1 VKPRAILLAIILALP
16 LPGAAAADS
25 CWREAC
31 NLATLKPVFA
41 RLDAARARTP
51 GMRPVHIV
59 QIGDSHTAGD
69 VLTGA
74 WRDLLQTRYG
84 NGGRGVLAPGR
95 PWDGYITRGVTAAM
109 SPDWR
114 VAASFGKGSEDAAVP
129 LGLSSYSLIS
139 LQPGATIGL
148 TTDSPA
154 MDFDRF
160 VLCAMA
166 GPNQA
171 TLTVR
176 LGGADQRIALD
187 APVPTPR
194 CTTIHS
200 ATPQASVAVVAS
212 DRPAT
217 ITSWATFRDQGGVT
231 LSNLGVVGAQLRHFG
246 RTDDAVIAEELRA
259 YAPDL
264 IVLAFGTNEGFSP
277 YLDPRAYE
285 TVLRGQIDRL
295 RTLAPGVPLL
305 MLGAPDALTRNQAL
319 KANAEGALLGC
330 PDPVTPPLIAPP
342 ALGRVRGIQREV
354 ARDLGVAFWDWQA
367 AMGGPCAARA
377 WTAATPP
384 LMRPDH
390 VHFRWPGGQAL
401 AARLQADLDAAMSE

>member
-1 VKPRAILLAIILALP
+1 MKRLAVALALL
-16 LPGAAAADS
+16 LPGVAVADD
-25 CWREAC
+25 CERTAC
-31 NLATLKPVFA
+31 NLATLRPVFA

-51 GMRPVHIV
+51 GTPPVHIV
-59 QIGDSHTAGD
+59 QIGDSHTASD

-74 WRDLLQTRYG
+74 WRDLLQARYG
-84 NGGRGVLAPGR
+84 NGGRAVLAAGR
-95 PWDGYITRGVTAAM
+95 PWDGYITHGVTATM
-109 SPDWR
+109 SPGWR
-114 VAASFGKGSEDAAVP
+114 IAASLGKGAENAAVP
-129 LGLSSYSLIS
+129 LGLSSYSLTSI
-139 LQPGATIGL
+139 QPGATIGL
-148 TTDSPA
+148 TTDSAA

-160 VLCAMA
+160 VLCAIA
-166 GPNQA
+166 DTSAA
-171 TLTVR
+171 TLDVH
-176 LGGADQRIALD
+176 LGRIDQRITLD

-194 CTTIHS
+194 CTTIRS
-200 ATPQASVAVVAS
+200 AVALSSVSVTAG

-217 ITSWATFRDQGGVT
+217 ITSWATFRDQGGVA

-277 YLDPRAYE
+277 HLDPRDYE
-285 TVLRGQIDRL
+285 AGLRGQIDRL

-319 KANAEGALLGC
+319 RTNAEGAPLGC
-330 PDPVTPPLIAPP
+330 PDAGNPPLFAPP
-342 ALGRVRGIQREV
+342 ALGVVRGIQRHV
-354 ARDLGVAFWDWQA
+354 ARDLGIAFWDWQA

-377 WTAATPP
+377 WTNAEPP

>member
-1 VKPRAILLAIILALP
+1 MLSSTAQ
-16 LPGAAAADS
+16 AAD
-25 CWREAC
+25 CDREAC
-31 NLATLKPVFA
+31 NLATLRPVFA

-51 GMRPVHIV
+51 GTRPVHIV

-74 WRDLLQTRYG
+74 WRDLLQARYG
-84 NGGRGVLAPGR
+84 NGGRGVLAAGR
-95 PWDGYITRGVTAAM
+95 PWDGYITHGVTATM
-109 SPDWR
+109 SPGWR
-114 VAASFGKGSEDAAVP
+114 IAASFGKGSDYVAVP
-129 LGLSSYSLIS
+129 LGLSSYSLTS

-148 TTDSPA
+148 TTDSAA

-160 VLCAMA
+160 VLCAIA
-166 GPNQA
+166 DANAA
-171 TLTVR
+171 TLDVH
-176 LGGADQRIALD
+176 LGRIDQRITLD
-187 APVPTPR
+187 AAAPTPR
-194 CTTIHS
+194 CTTIRS
-200 ATPQASVAVVAS
+200 AVALSSVSVTAG

-217 ITSWATFRDQGGVT
+217 ITSWATFRDQGGVV

-246 RTDDAVIAEELRA
+246 RTDDVVIAEELRA
-259 YAPDL
+259 YTPDL

-277 YLDPRAYE
+277 HLDPRDYE
-285 TVLRGQIDRL
+285 TILRGQIDRL

-319 KANAEGALLGC
+319 KANAEGVLLDC
-330 PDPVTPPLIAPP
+330 PDAGNPPLFAPP
-342 ALGRVRGIQREV
+342 ALGRVRAIQRDV
-354 ARDLGVAFWDWQA
+354 ARDLGIAFWDWQA
-367 AMGGPCAARA
+367 AMGGPCAARG
-377 WTAATPP
+377 WTAANPP

>member
-1 VKPRAILLAIILALP
+1 MKALVFALALL
-16 LPGAAAADS
+16 LPGTAAADD
-25 CWREAC
+25 CQREAC
-31 NLATLKPVFA
+31 NLATLRPVFA
-41 RLDAARARTP
+41 RLDAARAGIP
-51 GMRPVHIV
+51 GIRPVHIV

-74 WRDLLQTRYG
+74 WRDLLQARYG

-95 PWDGYITRGVTAAM
+95 PWDGYITHGVTATM
-109 SPDWR
+109 SPGWR
-114 VAASFGKGSEDAAVP
+114 VAASFGKGSDNAAVP
-129 LGLSSYSLIS
+129 LGLSSYSLTS

-148 TTDSPA
+148 TTDSTA

-166 GPNQA
+166 GPNDA
-171 TLTVR
+171 TVTVR
-176 LGGADQRIALD
+176 LNGIDQRITLD

-194 CTTIHS
+194 CTTIRS
-200 ATPQASVAVVAS
+200 TTPQSSVSVAAG
-212 DRPAT
+212 DHPAT
-217 ITSWATFRDQGGVT
+217 ITSWATFRDQGGVA

-259 YAPDL
+259 YSPDL

-277 YLDPRAYE
+277 HLDPREYE
-285 TVLRGQIDRL
+285 TSLRGQIDRI

-305 MLGAPDALTRNQAL
+305 LLGAPDALTRNQAL
-319 KANAEGALLGC
+319 RNNADGALLGC
-330 PDPVTPPLIAPP
+330 SDAVTPPLIAPP

-354 ARDLGVAFWDWQA
+354 ARDLGIAFWDWQV

-377 WTAATPP
+377 WTNAMPP

>member
-1 VKPRAILLAIILALP
+1 VKPLAVPLALALAS
-16 LPGAAAADS
+16 LPGMAAADS
-25 CWREAC
+25 CWRETC

-74 WRDLLQTRYG
+74 WRDLLQERYG

-95 PWDGYITRGVTAAM
+95 PWDGYITHGVTATM
-109 SPDWR
+109 SPGWR
-114 VAASFGKGSEDAAVP
+114 IAASFGKGSDYAGVP
-129 LGLSSYSLIS
+129 LGLSSYSLTS

-148 TTDSPA
+148 TTDSLA

-166 GPNQA
+166 GPNEA
-171 TLTVR
+171 TLTVQ
-176 LGGADQRIALD
+176 LGGVDQRITLD

-194 CTTIHS
+194 CTTIRS
-200 ATPQASVAVVAS
+200 ATPQASVTVIAD

-217 ITSWATFRDQGGVT
+217 ITSWATFRDQGGVA

-259 YAPDL
+259 YTPDL

-277 YLDPRAYE
+277 HLDPREYE
-285 TVLRGQIDRL
+285 TTLRGQIDRL

-305 MLGAPDALTRNQAL
+305 LLGAPDALTRNQAL
-319 KANAEGALLGC
+319 ETNAEGALLGC
-330 PDPVTPPLIAPP
+330 PDAVTPPLLTPP

-354 ARDLGVAFWDWQA
+354 ARDLGIAFWDWQA

>member
-1 VKPRAILLAIILALP
+1 MRPFAIPLAIVLAL
-16 LPGAAAADS
+16 LPGAAIADS
-25 CWREAC
+25 CWRETC
-31 NLATLKPVFA
+31 NLATLRPVFA

-51 GMRPVHIV
+51 GARPVHII

-74 WRDLLQTRYG
+74 WRDLLQARYG
-84 NGGRGVLAPGR
+84 NGGRGVLAAGR
-95 PWDGYITRGVTAAM
+95 PWDGYITHGVTATM
-109 SPDWR
+109 SPGWR
-114 VAASFGKGSEDAAVP
+114 TAASFGKGSDYATVP
-129 LGLSSYSLIS
+129 LGLSSYSLTS

-148 TTDSPA
+148 TSDSPA

-166 GPNQA
+166 GPNDA

-176 LGGADQRIALD
+176 LGGADQRITLD
-187 APVPTPR
+187 ATVPTPR
-194 CTTIHS
+194 CTTIRS
-200 ATPQASVAVVAS
+200 ATPQSSVTVTAG
-212 DRPAT
+212 DRPTT
-217 ITSWATFRDQGGVT
+217 ITSWATFHDQGGVV

-259 YAPDL
+259 YTPDL

-277 YLDPRAYE
+277 HFDPRDYE

-319 KANAEGALLGC
+319 KANADGALLGC
-330 PDPVTPPLIAPP
+330 PDAVTPPLIAPP
-342 ALGRVRGIQREV
+342 ALGRVRGIQRDV
-354 ARDLGVAFWDWQA
+354 ARNLGIAFWDWQT

-377 WTAATPP
+377 WTNAVPP
-384 LMRPDH
+384 MMRPDH

>member
-1 VKPRAILLAIILALP
+1 VKALAAALALL
-16 LPGAAAADS
+16 LPGVAVADD
-25 CWREAC
+25 CQREAC
-31 NLATLKPVFA
+31 NLATLRPVFA
-41 RLDAARARTP
+41 QLDAARAQTP
-51 GMRPVHIV
+51 GTRPVHIV

-74 WRDLLQTRYG
+74 WRDLLQARYG
-84 NGGRGVLAPGR
+84 NGGRGVLAAGR
-95 PWDGYITRGVTAAM
+95 PWDGYITHGVTATM
-109 SPDWR
+109 SPGWR
-114 VAASFGKGSEDAAVP
+114 IAATFGKGAENAAVP
-129 LGLSSYSLIS
+129 LGLASYSLTS

-148 TTDSPA
+148 TADSPA

-166 GPNQA
+166 GPNNA

-176 LGGADQRIALD
+176 LGEIDRRIPLD
-187 APVPTPR
+187 APVPTPH
-194 CTTIHS
+194 CTTIRS
-200 ATPQASVAVVAS
+200 ATPQSSVIVIAG

-217 ITSWATFRDQGGVT
+217 ITSWATFRDQGGVV

-259 YAPDL
+259 YTPDL

-277 YLDPRAYE
+277 RLDPRDYE
-285 TVLRGQIDRL
+285 TTLRGQIDRL

-319 KANAEGALLGC
+319 KANADGAALGC
-330 PDPVTPPLIAPP
+330 PDAVTPLLFAPP
-342 ALGRVRGIQREV
+342 ALGRVRGIQRDV
-354 ARDLGVAFWDWQA
+354 AHDLGIAFWDWQA

-384 LMRPDH
+384 LMRPGH
-390 VHFRWPGGQAL
+390 VHFRWLGGQAL
-401 AARLQADLDAAMSE
+401 AARLQSDLDAAMSE

>member
-1 VKPRAILLAIILALP
+1 MKALVFALALL
-16 LPGAAAADS
+16 LPGTAAADD
-25 CWREAC
+25 CQREAC
-31 NLATLKPVFA
+31 NLAALRPVFA
-41 RLDAARARTP
+41 RLDAARAGIP
-51 GMRPVHIV
+51 GIRPVHIV

-74 WRDLLQTRYG
+74 WRDLLQARYG

-95 PWDGYITRGVTAAM
+95 PWDGYITHGVTATM
-109 SPDWR
+109 SPGWR
-114 VAASFGKGSEDAAVP
+114 VAASFGTGSDNAAVP
-129 LGLSSYSLIS
+129 LGLSSYSLTS

-148 TTDSPA
+148 TTDSTA

-166 GPNQA
+166 GPNDA
-171 TLTVR
+171 TVTVR
-176 LGGADQRIALD
+176 LNGIDQRITLD

-194 CTTIHS
+194 CTTIRS
-200 ATPQASVAVVAS
+200 TTPQSSVSVAAG

-217 ITSWATFRDQGGVT
+217 ITSWATFRDQGGVA

-277 YLDPRAYE
+277 HLDPREYE
-285 TVLRGQIDRL
+285 TSLRGQIDRI

-319 KANAEGALLGC
+319 RNNADGALLGC
-330 PDPVTPPLIAPP
+330 PDAVTPPLIAPP

-354 ARDLGVAFWDWQA
+354 ARDLGIAFWDWQA
-367 AMGGPCAARA
+367 AMGGRCAARA
-377 WTAATPP
+377 WTNAMPP

>member
-1 VKPRAILLAIILALP
+1 MKGLALALVLL
-16 LPGAAAADS
+16 LPRAAAADD
-25 CWREAC
+25 CEREAC

-41 RLDAARARTP
+41 RLDASRAHIP
-51 GMRPVHIV
+51 GTRPVHIV

-74 WRDLLQTRYG
+74 WRDLLQARYG
-84 NGGRGVLAPGR
+84 NGGRGVLAAGR
-95 PWDGYITRGVTAAM
+95 PWDGYITHGVTATM
-109 SPDWR
+109 SPGWR
-114 VAASFGKGSEDAAVP
+114 IAASFGKGSENASVP
-129 LGLSSYSLIS
+129 LGLSSYSLTS

-148 TTDSPA
+148 TTDSA
-154 MDFDRF
+154 ATDFDRF
-160 VLCAMA
+160 VLCAIA
-166 GPNQA
+166 GPNDA

-176 LGGADQRIALD
+176 LGGIDQAITLD

-194 CTTIHS
+194 CTTIRS
-200 ATPQASVAVVAS
+200 ADPQSSVTVIAG

-217 ITSWATFRDQGGVT
+217 ITSWATFRDQGGVA

-259 YAPDL
+259 YTPDL

-277 YLDPRAYE
+277 HLDPRDYE
-285 TVLRGQIDRL
+285 MTLRGQVDRL

-305 MLGAPDALTRNQAL
+305 LLGAPDALTRNQAL
-319 KANAEGALLGC
+319 KSNAEGALLGC
-330 PDPVTPPLIAPP
+330 PDAVTPPLIAPP
-342 ALGRVRGIQREV
+342 ALGRVRAIQREV
-354 ARDLGVAFWDWQA
+354 ASDLGIAFWDWQA

-377 WTAATPP
+377 WANAVPP

-390 VHFRWPGGQAL
+390 VHFRWLGGQAL

>member
-1 VKPRAILLAIILALP
+1 VKPLALALGLL
-16 LPGAAAADS
+16 LPGIAVAND
-25 CWREAC
+25 CQREAC
-31 NLATLKPVFA
+31 NLATLRPIFA
-41 RLDAARARTP
+41 QLDAAHMRTP
-51 GMRPVHIV
+51 GTRPIHIV

-74 WRDLLQTRYG
+74 WRDLLQARYG

-95 PWDGYITRGVTAAM
+95 PWDGYITHSVTATM
-109 SPDWR
+109 SPSWR
-114 VAASFGKGSEDAAVP
+114 VATSFGKGSENAAAP
-129 LGLSSYSLIS
+129 LGLSSYSLTS
-139 LQPGATIGL
+139 LQPGAAIGL

-166 GPNQA
+166 GPNDA

-176 LGGADQRIALD
+176 LGGTDQRITLD
-187 APVPTPR
+187 APIPTPR
-194 CTTIHS
+194 CTTIRS
-200 ATPQASVAVVAS
+200 DTPQASVTVIAG

-217 ITSWATFRDQGGVT
+217 ITSWATFRDQGGVA

-259 YAPDL
+259 YTPDL

-277 YLDPRAYE
+277 YLDPREYE
-285 TVLRGQIDRL
+285 TGLRRQIDRL

-305 MLGAPDALTRNQAL
+305 ILGAPDALTRNQAL
-319 KANAEGALLGC
+319 KTNAEGALLGC
-330 PDPVTPPLIAPP
+330 PDTVSPPLFAPP

-354 ARDLGVAFWDWQA
+354 AQQLGIAFWDWQA
-367 AMGGPCAARA
+367 AMGGPCAART

-384 LMRPDH
+384 MMRPDH

-401 AARLQADLDAAMSE
+401 AARLQADLGAAMSK

>member
-1 VKPRAILLAIILALP
+1 
-16 LPGAAAADS
+16 
-25 CWREAC
+25 
-31 NLATLKPVFA
+31 
-41 RLDAARARTP
+41 
-51 GMRPVHIV
+51 
-59 QIGDSHTAGD
+59 
-69 VLTGA
+69 
-74 WRDLLQTRYG
+74 
-84 NGGRGVLAPGR
+84 
-95 PWDGYITRGVTAAM
+95 
-109 SPDWR
+109 
-114 VAASFGKGSEDAAVP
+114 
-129 LGLSSYSLIS
+129 
-139 LQPGATIGL
+139 
-148 TTDSPA
+148 

-176 LGGADQRIALD
+176 FGGAAQRITLD
-187 APVPTPR
+187 ASVPTPR

-200 ATPQASVAVVAS
+200 ATPQASVAVVAG

-231 LSNLGVVGAQLRHFG
+231 LSNLGVVGAQLRHFS

-319 KANAEGALLGC
+319 KTNAEGALLGC
-330 PDPVTPPLIAPP
+330 PDPVVPPLIAPP

>member
-1 VKPRAILLAIILALP
+1 VKRLVVTVALM
-16 LPGAAAADS
+16 LSSTAQAAD
-25 CWREAC
+25 CDREAY
-31 NLATLKPVFA
+31 NLATLRPVFA

-51 GMRPVHIV
+51 GTRPVHIV

-74 WRDLLQTRYG
+74 WRDLLQARYG
-84 NGGRGVLAPGR
+84 NGGRGVLAAGR
-95 PWDGYITRGVTAAM
+95 PWDGYITHGVTATM
-109 SPDWR
+109 SPGWR
-114 VAASFGKGSEDAAVP
+114 IAASFGKGSENVAVP
-129 LGLSSYSLIS
+129 LGLSSYSLTS

-166 GPNQA
+166 GPNDA

-176 LGGADQRIALD
+176 LSGIDQSITLD

-194 CTTIHS
+194 CTTIRS
-200 ATPQASVAVVAS
+200 TTPQSSVTVTAG

-217 ITSWATFRDQGGVT
+217 ITSWATFRDQGGVA

-259 YAPDL
+259 YTPDL

-277 YLDPRAYE
+277 YLDSREYE
-285 TVLRGQIDRL
+285 AILRRQIDRL
-295 RTLAPGVPLL
+295 RSLAPGVPLL

-319 KANAEGALLGC
+319 KTNAEGALLSC
-330 PDPVTPPLIAPP
+330 PDAVTPPLFSPP
-342 ALGRVRGIQREV
+342 ALGQVRGIQREV
-354 ARDLGVAFWDWQA
+354 ARDLGIAFWDWQA

>member
-1 VKPRAILLAIILALP
+1 MKGLAITLALT
-16 LPGAAAADS
+16 LSSNAQAADCNAS
-25 CWREAC
+25 GC

-51 GMRPVHIV
+51 GTPPVHIV

-74 WRDLLQTRYG
+74 WRDLLQARYG

-95 PWDGYITRGVTAAM
+95 PWDGYITHGVTATM
-109 SPDWR
+109 SPGWR
-114 VAASFGKGSEDAAVP
+114 VAASFGKGSQNVAVP
-129 LGLSSYSLIS
+129 LGLSSYSLTSI
-139 LQPGATIGL
+139 QPGATIGL

-160 VLCAMA
+160 VLCAIA
-166 GPNQA
+166 DSNNA
-171 TLTVR
+171 TLDVH
-176 LGGADQRIALD
+176 LGRIDQRITLD

-194 CTTIHS
+194 CTTIRS
-200 ATPQASVAVVAS
+200 AAAQASVSVTAG

-217 ITSWATFRDQGGVT
+217 ITSWATFRDQGGVA

-246 RTDDAVIAEELRA
+246 RTDDTVIAEELRA
-259 YAPDL
+259 YTPDL

-277 YLDPRAYE
+277 RFDPKAYE
-285 TVLRGQIDRL
+285 PILRGQIDRI

-305 MLGAPDALTRNQAL
+305 LLGAPDALTRYQPL
-319 KANAEGALLGC
+319 RTNAVGAVLGC
-330 PDPVTPPLIAPP
+330 PDAGDPPLFAPP
-342 ALGRVRGIQREV
+342 ALGLVRGIQRDV
-354 ARDLGVAFWDWQA
+354 ARDLGIAFWDWQA
-367 AMGGPCAARA
+367 AMGGPCAARG
-377 WTAATPP
+377 WTMAMPP

>member
-1 VKPRAILLAIILALP
+1 MKPRAILLAIILALP

-74 WRDLLQTRYG
+74 WRDLLQARYG

-95 PWDGYITRGVTAAM
+95 PWDGYITHGVTAAM
-109 SPDWR
+109 SPGWR

-129 LGLSSYSLIS
+129 LGLSSYSLTS

-176 LGGADQRIALD
+176 FGGADQRIALE

-200 ATPQASVAVVAS
+200 ATPQASAAVVAG

>member
-1 VKPRAILLAIILALP
+1 VKPLAISLAIILALP
-16 LPGAAAADS
+16 LPGAADADS
-25 CWREAC
+25 CWRETC
-31 NLATLKPVFA
+31 NLATLRPVFA
-41 RLDAARARTP
+41 RLEAAHARTP
-51 GMRPVHIV
+51 DTRPVHIV

-74 WRDLLQTRYG
+74 WRDLLQARYG
-84 NGGRGVLAPGR
+84 SGGRGVLAPGR
-95 PWDGYITRGVTAAM
+95 PWDGYITHGVTAAM
-109 SPDWR
+109 SPGWR
-114 VAASFGKGSEDAAVP
+114 VAASFGKGAENATVP
-129 LGLSSYSLIS
+129 LGLSSYSLTS

-166 GPNQA
+166 GPNEA

-176 LGGADQRIALD
+176 LSGIDQRITLD
-187 APVPTPR
+187 APVPAPR
-194 CTTIHS
+194 CTTIRS
-200 ATPQASVAVVAS
+200 ATPQASVTVIAG

-217 ITSWATFRDQGGVT
+217 ITSWATFRDQGGVA

-259 YAPDL
+259 YTPDL

-277 YLDPRAYE
+277 HLDPRDYE
-285 TVLRGQIDRL
+285 TGLRNQIDRL

-319 KANAEGALLGC
+319 RTNAEGALLGC
-330 PDPVTPPLIAPP
+330 PDAVTPTLIAPP

-354 ARDLGVAFWDWQA
+354 ARDLGIAFWDWQA

>member
-1 VKPRAILLAIILALP
+1 MKPLAIALALL
-16 LPGAAAADS
+16 LPGVAAADD
-25 CWREAC
+25 CQREAC

-41 RLDAARARTP
+41 RLDAVRARTP
-51 GMRPVHIV
+51 GTRPVHIV

-74 WRDLLQTRYG
+74 WRDLLQARYG
-84 NGGRGVLAPGR
+84 PGGRGVLAAGR
-95 PWDGYITRGVTAAM
+95 PWDGYITHGVTATM
-109 SPDWR
+109 SPGWR
-114 VAASFGKGSEDAAVP
+114 IAASFGKGSENSAVP
-129 LGLSSYSLIS
+129 LGLSSYSLTS

-160 VLCAMA
+160 VLCAIA
-166 GPNQA
+166 DASAA
-171 TLTVR
+171 TLDVH
-176 LGGADQRIALD
+176 LGRIDQRITLD

-194 CTTIHS
+194 CTTIRS
-200 ATPQASVAVVAS
+200 AVALSSVSVTAG

-217 ITSWATFRDQGGVT
+217 ITSWATFRDQGGVA

-259 YAPDL
+259 YTPDL

-277 YLDPRAYE
+277 RLDPREYE
-285 TVLRGQIDRL
+285 TTLRGQIDRL

-319 KANAEGALLGC
+319 RTNAEGVLLGC
-330 PDPVTPPLIAPP
+330 SDTVTPPLFAPP
-342 ALGRVRGIQREV
+342 ALGRVRAIQREV
-354 ARDLGVAFWDWQA
+354 AHQLGIAFWDWQA
-367 AMGGPCAARA
+367 AMGGPCTARA
-377 WTAATPP
+377 WPDATPP

>member
-1 VKPRAILLAIILALP
+1 VKRLAIPLAIALALP
-16 LPGAAAADS
+16 PGVAVADS
-25 CWREAC
+25 CWRETC

-41 RLDAARARTP
+41 RLDAARERTP
-51 GMRPVHIV
+51 GARPVHIV

-74 WRDLLQTRYG
+74 WRDLLQARYG
-84 NGGRGVLAPGR
+84 NGGRGVLAAGR
-95 PWDGYITRGVTAAM
+95 PWDGYITHGVTATM
-109 SPDWR
+109 SPGWR
-114 VAASFGKGSEDAAVP
+114 VAASFGKGSDNVAVP
-129 LGLSSYSLIS
+129 LGLSSYSLTS

-148 TTDSPA
+148 TTDSPT

-166 GPNQA
+166 GPNDA
-171 TLTVR
+171 AVTVR
-176 LGGADQRIALD
+176 MDGTDQRIALD
-187 APVPTPR
+187 APVPTAR
-194 CTTIHS
+194 CTMIRS
-200 ATPQASVAVVAS
+200 AMPQSSVTVTAG

-217 ITSWATFRDQGGVT
+217 ITSWATFRDQGGVA

-277 YLDPRAYE
+277 HLDPREYE
-285 TVLRGQIDRL
+285 TSLRGQIDRI

-305 MLGAPDALTRNQAL
+305 LLGAPDALTRNQAL
-319 KANAEGALLGC
+319 KTNAEGALLGC
-330 PDPVTPPLIAPP
+330 PDAVTPPLIAPP
-342 ALGRVRGIQREV
+342 ALGRIRGIQREV
-354 ARDLGVAFWDWQA
+354 ARDLGIAFWDWQA

-377 WTAATPP
+377 WTNTVPP
-384 LMRPDH
+384 MMRPDH